1 MMKDAADPVAF
12 YDQVIMPYKGE
23 VERWYIDHRSVKT
36 YFLIIIATIWI
47 ILFPHSR
54 VAWRWFKG
62 LPTPPK
68 ELAAY
73 M

>member
-1 MMKDAADPVAF
+1 
-12 YDQVIMPYKGE
+12 MPYKGE

-54 VAWRWFKG
+54 VAWRWFED
-62 LPTPPK
+62 LPTPPP
-68 ELAAY
+68 ELAPY
-73 M
+73 F